1 MLIALSLSSDFSAFL
16 TYAPALSSLA
26 VIIGAIFVFFQLR
39 QNNKL
44 IRATS
49 QQAEAAV
56 LQGKLTADQ
65 MKQNNELANMD
76 IVMRLYEFANTAE
89 VQYAWLTILHSNLTS
104 DQEWQSLSTQDQV
117 SFYQIAALF
126 ESLGVLLERNVVKLD
141 VIDDMF
147 QVELAW
153 EKLRHFTDM
162 MRKRFGEE
170 AAYVGFENLYNKT
183 KEMHAHQ
190 T

>member
-1 MLIALSLSSDFSAFL
+1 MLIALSFSSDFSAFL

-26 VIIGAIFVFFQLR
+26 VIIGAIFVLFQLR

-104 DQEWQSLSTQDQV
+104 DQEWQ
-117 SFYQIAALF
+117 
-126 ESLGVLLERNVVKLD
+126 
-141 VIDDMF
+141 
-147 QVELAW
+147 
-153 EKLRHFTDM
+153 
-162 MRKRFGEE
+162 
-170 AAYVGFENLYNKT
+170 
-183 KEMHAHQ
+183 
-190 T
+190 